1 MSDKNKIDFLDELK
15 QRGILKDIT
24 NPDRFLNLSSEN
36 GIYIGFDPTAP
47 SLHLGNY
54 ISINLLQRLQNFG
67 IKVLAVVGG
76 ATGMIGD
83 PSFRPNERKLLDFE
97 SVKNNT
103 KKIKNQLK
111 SFNLPVFDNFEIYKD
126 MNILT
131 FLRDIGKNIN
141 IAYLLAKDSVSSRIE
156 SGLSFTEFSY
166 QLIQGWDFKFLAQN
180 HNIIAQSGG
189 SDQWGN
195 MVTGLDFIKKSNL
208 KNKDKTFVFTTNLLT
223 DENNEKFG
231 KSLGKPIWLDKNMYS
246 PFNLYQFLLNQ
257 SDSQAEKIMLWLSF
271 LDLDSIKQLISLHNQ
286 NKKDRIL
293 QKELA
298 KEVVFN
304 IHGKKGLEIAEKIT
318 QILFNKINYFEITFN
333 DKLELKKILPYFSA
347 KFFDQNSLI
356 ELGIFSSKR
365 ELNEFISHKALEIN
379 GIKIESSSEI
389 NTSLAD
395 ENNLFLIKKG
405 KKQFFI
411 FELI

>member
-24 NPDRFLNLSSEN
+24 NSDRFLNLSSEN

-67 IKVLAVVGG
+67 IQVLAVVGG

-83 PSFRPNERKLLDFE
+83 PSFKPNERKLLDFE

-103 KKIKNQLK
+103 EKIKNQLK

-156 SGLSFTEFSY
+156 SGLSYTEFSY
-166 QLIQGWDFKFLAQN
+166 QLIQGWDFTFLAQN

-271 LDLDSIKQLISLHNQ
+271 LDLDSIRQLISLHNQ

-304 IHGKKGLEIAEKIT
+304 IHGQKGLEIAEKIT

-347 KFFDQNSLI
+347 KIFDQNSLI
-356 ELGIFSSKR
+356 ELGIFGSKR

-395 ENNLFLIKKG
+395 DNNLFLIKKG

>member
-24 NPDRFLNLSSEN
+24 NSDRFLNLSSEN

-83 PSFRPNERKLLDFE
+83 PSFKPNERKLLDFE

-103 KKIKNQLK
+103 EKIKNQLK

-156 SGLSFTEFSY
+156 SGLSYTEFSY
-166 QLIQGWDFKFLAQN
+166 QLIQGWDFTFLAQN

-271 LDLDSIKQLISLHNQ
+271 LDLDSIRQLISLHNQ

-304 IHGKKGLEIAEKIT
+304 IHGQKGLEIAEKIT

-347 KFFDQNSLI
+347 KIFDQNSLI
-356 ELGIFSSKR
+356 ELGIFGSKR

-395 ENNLFLIKKG
+395 DNNLFLIKKG